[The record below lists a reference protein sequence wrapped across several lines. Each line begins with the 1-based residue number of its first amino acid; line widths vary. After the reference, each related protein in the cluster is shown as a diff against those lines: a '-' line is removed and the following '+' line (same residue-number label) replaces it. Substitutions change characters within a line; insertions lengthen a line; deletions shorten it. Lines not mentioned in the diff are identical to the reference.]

1 MKTLKTQ
8 TSKDRARLQKL
19 LRRIIPKQGS
29 GRIAAAVSG
38 GCDSVA
44 LLFLLHQYC
53 RINQLKLCVFH
64 VDHSLRENS
73 NLDREWVAALAESLK
88 LEFFSRKAE
97 ISDQSEIG
105 KRGIEAWARDFRY
118 RAFVDMAQESEASV
132 VATGHTADDQLET
145 MLMRI
150 FSGSSLQG
158 MAALRPESRLCFAGR
173 TLQLWRPL
181 LEIQRLEL
189 EDFLNNLNQNW
200 REDETNHSDEFLRNS
215 VRHRLVPIVTEIFPQ
230 AASKSALLLKDID
243 QLQSFI
249 SSQAQRYLDL
259 NLQQNRLIVKNE
271 VEIMIREIIR
281 LWLIKLGF
289 DRSITRSLIARV
301 VDLWL
306 NPAKNR
312 AVDHRGFKFVRKK
325 DCIEFFGENS

>member
-1 MKTLKTQ
+1 MKSLKPRA
-8 TSKDRARLQKL
+8 SKDRARLQKL
-19 LRRIIPKQGS
+19 LRRIIPRQGDA
-29 GRIAAAVSG
+29 RIAAAVSG

-44 LLFLLHQYC
+44 LLLLLHQYC
-53 RINQLKLCVFH
+53 RINHQELCVFH
-64 VDHSLRENS
+64 VDHSLRNSS
-73 NLDREWVAALAESLK
+73 NLDREWVAALAESLQ

-97 ISDQSEIG
+97 LSEQNDIG
-105 KRGIEAWARDFRY
+105 KKGLEAWARDFRY
-118 RAFVDMAQESEASV
+118 RAFVEMAQESGVSV

-158 MAALRPESRLCFAGR
+158 MAALRSETGLCFAGQ
-173 TLQLWRPL
+173 TLRLWRPL

-189 EDFLNNLNQNW
+189 EDFLNNLRQDW
-200 REDETNHSDEFLRNS
+200 REDETNLSDEFLRNS

-230 AASKSALLLKDID
+230 AAPKSALLLKDID
-243 QLQSFI
+243 QLQNYL
-249 SSQAQRYLDL
+249 SSQAQHYLDL
-259 NLQQNRLIVKNE
+259 NLQQNRLVVKNE

-281 LWLIKLGF
+281 LWLIQLGF
-289 DRSITRSLIARV
+289 DRNITRSLIARV

-325 DCIEFFGENS
+325 DCIEFFGEHS